1 MKARNNKFVSMVGT
15 KEHLVVYLA
24 SGKSEQASQ
33 IFSKQGGKCT
43 RPTLELILKN
53 SESVCIFKAPELTTL
68 FFSFD
73 NIQKLLKSHRI
84 GGNHQKKV
92 LAVIV
97 CSILCLLPDGE
108 CKNTI
113 QYAVKNSP
121 ASWYSN
127 YRFEAGL
134 VIEDISTESLK
145 KCIKLSK
152 EDYDVFKN
160 VFHNDLKGAIEY
172 VKNDIINGHE
182 DSIDVKTKAEI
193 SKRRKLCESGH
204 INENVRGNRAICD
217 RQFCKSRLVE
227 KEKNKEQS
235 SIKNDLTNDDTDRLS
250 QKARLYLNVPNIQLD
265 STPKE
270 LAVGALEVNPNTP
283 ERKGNDIKNRYPV
296 KIKLS
301 EAGITKDCDDNEEF
315 RKFVV
320 VTADGLPYKIMI
332 DLLKNRHVCAAC
344 GKKILFLAD
353 MTQHMNETNHNEYYQ
368 TYGVKAFSLTL
379 GRVLKRS
386 QKRSENTLFFYKK
399 PTTHIFGSKVS

>member
-1 MKARNNKFVSMVGT
+1 MKARNNKFVSMVGA

-152 EDYDVFKN
+152 EDYDV
-160 VFHNDLKGAIEY
+160 
-172 VKNDIINGHE
+172 
-182 DSIDVKTKAEI
+182 
-193 SKRRKLCESGH
+193 C
-204 INENVRGNRAICD
+204 
-217 RQFCKSRLVE
+217 
-227 KEKNKEQS
+227 
-235 SIKNDLTNDDTDRLS
+235 
-250 QKARLYLNVPNIQLD
+250 
-265 STPKE
+265 
-270 LAVGALEVNPNTP
+270 
-283 ERKGNDIKNRYPV
+283 
-296 KIKLS
+296 
-301 EAGITKDCDDNEEF
+301 
-315 RKFVV
+315 
-320 VTADGLPYKIMI
+320 
-332 DLLKNRHVCAAC
+332 
-344 GKKILFLAD
+344 
-353 MTQHMNETNHNEYYQ
+353 
-368 TYGVKAFSLTL
+368 
-379 GRVLKRS
+379 
-386 QKRSENTLFFYKK
+386 
-399 PTTHIFGSKVS
+399 VS